1 MKGVQ
6 KCRPAADLQVPIP
19 RDPRRLI
26 LRTRPI
32 LPIRRIIL
40 PIRIIPADI
49 ITARRRIIIRR
60 VTIPATDIPADTD
73 AVITAATIRSSEAAS
88 VSLRLSC

>member
-19 RDPRRLI
+19 RGPRRLI

-49 ITARRRIIIRR
+49 ITARRIIIITRRII
-60 VTIPATDIPADTD
+60 IPATDIPADTD
-73 AVITAATIRSSEAAS
+73 AVITAAAIRSSEAAS
-88 VSLRLSC
+88 A